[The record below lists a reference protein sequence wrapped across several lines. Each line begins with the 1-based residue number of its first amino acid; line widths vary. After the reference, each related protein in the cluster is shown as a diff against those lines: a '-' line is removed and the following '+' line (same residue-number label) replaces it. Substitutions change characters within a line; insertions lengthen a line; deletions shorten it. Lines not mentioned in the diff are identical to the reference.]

1 MLFSERYGYT
11 KPSDV
16 MIREQITLEI
26 QNAICSC
33 FDRLESIYS
42 ANDFSYPINNNKIQ
56 KLECFLWTDFLN
68 KRENDFPYT
77 EFGPCRISTIYI
89 SNKNNAWY
97 QKLNILE
104 CAIKY
109 LYEQGRSSMR
119 KDWQVYCAFVKQLNH
134 EFERLNFAYRIVENE
149 IIEITSKEEIESIE
163 SAMSNS
169 KQNIRAH
176 LSKALELYSQRPV
189 GDYCNSIKE
198 SISAVEALCRELTN
212 TNTLGK
218 ALNVLKTK
226 GVSIPEVLLTA
237 FDKLYAYT
245 NSQETGIRHALMD
258 ADAIYAP
265 SAEEALFML
274 VTCSAFI
281 NYLTAKTKG
290 TV

>member
-1 MLFSERYGYT
+1 MALFSERYGYT

-33 FDRLESIYS
+33 FDSLYNIYVTNCVYDPGGAIKRLECY
-42 ANDFSYPINNNKIQ
+42 
-56 KLECFLWTDFLN
+56 LWTKFLN
-68 KRENDFPYT
+68 NRRAKFEDRDGYYIVFTTFIEDENN
-77 EFGPCRISTIYI
+77 E
-89 SNKNNAWY
+89 WY
-97 QKLNILE
+97 RKLDIVD
-104 CAIKY
+104 CTIKY
-109 LYEQGRSSMR
+109 LYEQECKSNDARDL
-119 KDWQVYCAFVKQLNH
+119 KVYTTFVDLLNH
-134 EFERLNFAYRIVENE
+134 EFERLNFAYRIVDHEVV
-149 IIEITSKEEIESIE
+149 EITSKEEIESIE
-163 SAMSNS
+163 RAMSNS

-176 LSKALELYSQRPV
+176 LSKALELYAQRPV

-212 TNTLGK
+212 TNTLGR

-245 NSQETGIRHALMD
+245 NLQETGIRHALMD